1 MTAGGPGQL
10 SIRRARPAD
19 VAAVVRFSR
28 ALSREEGDPVRFITA
43 ETLLADGFGR
53 RPEFRAHIADI
64 AGRPVGY
71 AFDHDAYSSCHCERG
86 IHLVDLYVVPPARR
100 WGVARAVLT
109 AVARAVRRRRRTFI
123 WWSSNPRNAVAHAF
137 YAAIGARE
145 YEVREH
151 VLGTAAMAVLTGG
164 NRSVE

>member
-43 ETLLADGFGR
+43 EKLLADGFGR

-100 WGVARAVLT
+100 RGVARALLT
-109 AVARAVRRRRRTFI
+109 
-123 WWSSNPRNAVAHAF
+123 AVAHAF

-145 YEVREH
+145 YEVREY